1 MLREVNCLTRPHGED
16 VSEQNKNPAL
26 WLHIPLSLLHLMPP
40 CHCPCQ
46 TVACLNSSLPARLLP
61 FLPFLPFLL
70 CLYQICSE
78 LGWMPVAGRHTD
90 MQDKILALEE
100 LAKVWIRQECPGQ
113 FLGILSLYGHLLWDA
128 SLDPLSWV
136 WCLLWA
142 LQIIWGSQMLLYC
155 NWLLW
160 HLQPPPASGPWR
172 VGSRWPTH
180 VFLVPRRGPGIEW
193 VSHVLQRE
201 PQTFGTASVF
211 IPDSML
217 SLGSGNLTLVAM
229 VWISSD

>member
-1 MLREVNCLTRPHGED
+1 MTPYPTLSATPDATL
-16 VSEQNKNPAL
+16 
-26 WLHIPLSLLHLMPP
+26 PLSLPNCGLPDFFP
-40 CHCPCQ
+40 SCPF
-46 TVACLNSSLPARLLP
+46 SP
-61 FLPFLPFLL
+61 FFFVF
-70 CLYQICSE
+70 IKFA
-78 LGWMPVAGRHTD
+78 LGWAGCLLLGDTRIL
-90 MQDKILALEE
+90 QDKILALEE
-100 LAKVWIRQECPGQ
+100 LAKVWIRQECSGQ

-142 LQIIWGSQMLLYC
+142 LQIIWGSRMLLYC
-155 NWLLW
+155 NWLLR

-172 VGSRWPTH
+172 VGSHWPTH

-193 VSHVLQRE
+193 VSRVLQLE

-211 IPDSML
+211 IPNNML

-229 VWISSD
+229 AWVSSD